1 MLGVDTD
8 GHVTA
13 LKSSGESSGIDESLK
28 EYTNAVS

>member
-13 LKSSGESSGIDESLK
+13 LKSSGEFGGIGGSLK